1 MAQWWVTSHHC
12 GLGSILGPGVKCGLS
27 FFLVLV
33 LAPRVFL
40 WVLWFFF
47 LHKNQHFKFQ
57 FDLETVDRKSHLVDR
72 QLLNHNYYNYYI
84 IIIIIIIFIISII
97 FNIFCVISSYTAVHR
112 TEVIKNTLNPTW
124 KPFTIHA
131 RALCNGDYD
140 R

>member
-1 MAQWWVTSHHC
+1 MSH
-12 GLGSILGPGVKCGLS
+12 LPSLWPGFNS
-27 FFLVLV
+27 RTWRQMWIEFLFGFC
-33 LAPRVFL
+33 PYSKGFL

-140 R
+140 RYI

>member
-1 MAQWWVTSHHC
+1 MVRALTFHHC

-57 FDLETVDRKSHLVDR
+57 FDLETVDRESHLMDR
-72 QLLNHNYYNYYI
+72 ELLNNYYYYYHHHHYYYQYHKL
-84 IIIIIIIFIISII
+84 FST
-97 FNIFCVISSYTAVHR
+97 FCVISSYTAVHR